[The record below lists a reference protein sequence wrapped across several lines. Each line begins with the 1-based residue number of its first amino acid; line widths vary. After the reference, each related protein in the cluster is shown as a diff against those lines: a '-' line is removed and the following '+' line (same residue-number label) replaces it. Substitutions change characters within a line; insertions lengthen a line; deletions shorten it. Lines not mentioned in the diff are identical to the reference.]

1 MTESPRRGDGPDR
14 RLVHSTSPSRSV
26 SAYQQRVPQRA
37 PLEVG
42 QPSNPDARRTST
54 VRLRPP
60 AKSRRRFGLIL
71 GAGAVVIILVVTLR
85 GVLGETDSFPVP
97 SQATLAGLSVPQRI
111 MAIAQSQVGY
121 STEPTDSYCNK
132 FSAYWNAGAPDC
144 PSGEKSE
151 EWCADFAAWAWHKA
165 GVTFTYGYGPAR
177 STAQPSASTSGGSP
191 TASGTRLRADMSL
204 RPATWRSTVSRSGRS
219 RRPCTW
225 R

>member
-1 MTESPRRGDGPDR
+1 M
-14 RLVHSTSPSRSV
+14 
-26 SAYQQRVPQRA
+26 
-37 PLEVG
+37 
-42 QPSNPDARRTST
+42 
-54 VRLRPP
+54 RLRPP

-132 FSAYWNAGAPDC
+132 FSAYWNTGTPDC

-165 GVTFTYGYGPAR
+165 GVTFTYGYGPPR
-177 STAQPSASTSGGSP
+177 DQRRQPSASTSGGSP

-225 R
+225 RWSPATRPGSWDRMW